1 MVKPDEPVQPVHAP
15 HQKSS
20 TSPLPT
26 ILSAS
31 FGLDV
36 VLRNPPMARTI
47 SLVSCIVAINA
58 LQLPS
63 QNKRA
68 VAAPKAL
75 SKVAGAAALAA
86 ALTVAPGAAL
96 AGPLT
101 VEVGDLAGAS
111 KTGLTVDLPVLGRFA
126 VAPAAKTGKA
136 TISVGGDLFGAA
148 QNALGGKAAVT
159 VTTPPLGPLPA
170 LDGEVLDIRIASQ
183 PGTLGV
189 TITSPGLPKLPIGGG
204 TSDWQAITNVGSGAT
219 YYYNT
224 KTGVTTYD
232 SPIKATPKAAKKA
245 PAKAAAPAAAKA
257 APAKAAPAK
266 AAPAKKAEPTK
277 AAPAK
282 AEKKAPAAKAAP
294 AKADKAKP
302 AAKAAPAP
310 KKEEPAPAP
319 AKKEKVKGEAL
330 FGGSKK

>member
-1 MVKPDEPVQPVHAP
+1 MVKPDEPVQHVHAP

-266 AAPAKKAEPTK
+266 KAEPTK

-294 AKADKAKP
+294 AKAEKAKP